1 MSIRRSSNLAVF
13 AMVSALG
20 VTPAVSGMAKRA
32 AKTPAL
38 VEIRKID
45 PTIQIDLSYA
55 GSDNRFRRRLYSGNV
70 ALLREPVARRL
81 AKVQKRLRRQSL
93 SLKVWDAYRPASVQR
108 TMFRLK
114 PGTRYLANPRKGSN
128 HSRGAA
134 VDVTLCT
141 TAGKD
146 LAMPTPHDEFSA
158 RAHRG
163 ATRGVSQSARR
174 HARLLD
180 AAMRA
185 EGFTPI
191 RYEWWH
197 FNAPDARRYPLAD
210 VPIPREK

>member
-1 MSIRRSSNLAVF
+1 MA
-13 AMVSALG
+13 AALG
-20 VTPAVSGMAKRA
+20 VSTVAWGAPKRP
-32 AKTPAL
+32 KSPPL
-38 VEIRKID
+38 VDIRKID
-45 PTIQIDLSYA
+45 PTIRVQLSYA
-55 GSDNRFRRRLYSGNV
+55 RTDNCFRRRLYSGTV
-70 ALLREPVARRL
+70 ALLRDPVARRL
-81 AKVQKRLRRQSL
+81 AKVQKRLQRQSL
-93 SLKVWDAYRPASVQR
+93 SLKVWDAYRPTSVQR
-108 TMFRLK
+108 AMFRLK

-146 LAMPTPHDEFSA
+146 LVMPTPHDEFSS

-163 ATRGVSQSARR
+163 ATRGVSQTARR

-180 AAMRA
+180 AVMRA